1 MENFWLVTDEGINKN
16 ENAAVRGVEQR
27 IYRDVLEF
35 ENVVRLHCTHNNLGL
50 FHALKNLRKE
60 CLCRSQWPNGLRRGY
75 GVARLL
81 GLRVQLPQ
89 GARISFCGECCVMS
103 VRSLCDRPI
112 TYPEESY

>member
-1 MENFWLVTDEGINKN
+1 MENFWLVMDEGINNN

-35 ENVVRLHCTHNNLGL
+35 ENVVRLHRTRNNLGL

-60 CLCRSQWPNGLRRGY
+60 CLWRSQWPSDLRRGY
-75 GVARLL
+75 AVARLL
-81 GLRVQLPQ
+81 GLRVRIPQ
-89 GARISFCGECCVMS
+89 VARMSDCGGCCVMS
-103 VRSLCDRPI
+103 VRSLCDGPI